1 MDAILHAFGVNWKL
15 LAVQILNIG
24 VLLFLFH
31 RYVYPPLFRLIEE
44 RQKKIE
50 DGIRNAEEVK
60 EERVKID
67 AEKHAILATARGVG
81 DELVKDIRT
90 RASEEGTAMIR
101 EAEARATK
109 IVMDSEAL
117 GLRRKEEIVN
127 ESREEL
133 ARVAVKAAEAIL
145 RSRKA

>member
-1 MDAILHAFGVNWKL
+1 MEAILHAFGVNWKL

-24 VLLFLFH
+24 ILLFLFH

-50 DGIRNAEEVK
+50 DGLRGAEEVAQEK
-60 EERVKID
+60 GKI
-67 AEKHAILATARGVG
+67 AIEKTEILAAARKEG
-81 DELVKDIRT
+81 DGIVKDIRSRT
-90 RASEEGTAMIR
+90 TAEATEMIR
-101 EAEARATK
+101 DAEARATK
-109 IVMDSEAL
+109 IVLDSEAL
-117 GLRRKEEIVN
+117 GTRRKEEIVN

-145 RSRKA
+145 KSRNA